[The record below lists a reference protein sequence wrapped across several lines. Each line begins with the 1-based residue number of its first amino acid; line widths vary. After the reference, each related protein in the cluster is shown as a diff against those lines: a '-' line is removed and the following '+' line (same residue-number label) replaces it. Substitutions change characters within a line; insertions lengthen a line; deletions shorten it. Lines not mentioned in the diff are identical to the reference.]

1 MDCSSFPFIVGFVGI
16 RDDVRPEAK
25 QAIEEVQNA
34 GIQVVMITG
43 DRKETAVDLKIDVS
57 ELIGRVK
64 HNYKRKNSWV
74 RNQVTLLIRKIRKE
88 KPYKIQD
95 YSKAKELYDSRT
107 PIDLS
112 KVKVG
117 SYVYK
122 ISREVPV
129 KGKRWCEY
137 HINESGTEGIYKVH
151 KKDNY
156 LKHEYFS
163 LENYD
168 GNWNHFTT
176 LSKKSLRSFRFATK
190 EEIEQFKIA
199 RKNYKQ
205 KKKEI
210 DTLQKQISKLYKEL

>member
-1 MDCSSFPFIVGFVGI
+1 MKLTTHI
-16 RDDVRPEAK
+16 RNLIFLWRQRNKTEIPKNADA
-25 QAIEEVQNA
+25 EV
-34 GIQVVMITG
+34 I
-43 DRKETAVDLKIDVS
+43 L
-57 ELIGRVK
+57 RVTK
-64 HNYKRKNSWV
+64 STYKRKNSWV
-74 RNQVTLLIRKIRKE
+74 RNQVALLIRKIRKE

-176 LSKKSLRSFRFATK
+176 LNEETSRSFRFATK
-190 EEIEQFKIA
+190 EEIQEFKNR
-199 RKNYKQ
+199 RKEYKQ

-210 DTLQKQISKLYKEL
+210 EVLQKQISKLYKEL

>member
-1 MDCSSFPFIVGFVGI
+1 MRITTHI
-16 RDDVRPEAK
+16 RNIIFLWRE
-25 QAIEEVQNA
+25 N
-34 GIQVVMITG
+34 
-43 DRKETAVDLKIDVS
+43 RKEKAVDLKIDVS
-57 ELIGRVK
+57 ELIFRVK
-64 HNYKRKNSWV
+64 HNYTKKNSWV
-74 RNQVTLLIRKIRKE
+74 RNQVALLIRKIRKE
-88 KPYKIQD
+88 KPYEIQD

-176 LSKKSLRSFRFATK
+176 LNEETSRSFRFATK
-190 EEIEQFKIA
+190 EEIRDFKN
-199 RKNYKQ
+199 RQKEYKQ

-210 DTLQKQISKLYKEL
+210 NTLQKQITKLYKEL

>member
-1 MDCSSFPFIVGFVGI
+1 MKITTHI
-16 RDDVRPEAK
+16 RNLIFLWRQRNKTEIPK
-25 QAIEEVQNA
+25 NA
-34 GIQVVMITG
+34 
-43 DRKETAVDLKIDVS
+43 DVDLF
-57 ELIGRVK
+57 LRVMK
-64 HNYKRKNSWV
+64 NNYTKKNSWV
-74 RNQVTLLIRKIRKE
+74 RNQVALLIRKIRKE
-88 KPYKIQD
+88 KPYRIQD

-176 LSKKSLRSFRFATK
+176 LNEETSRSFRFATK
-190 EEIEQFKIA
+190 EEIQEFKNR
-199 RKNYKQ
+199 RKEYKQ

-210 DTLQKQISKLYKEL
+210 ERLQKQISKLYKEL